1 VNRLLLALTGHLV
14 AFRPFERLEMIQGGL
29 RKWKDFC
36 AWEEIDLVAFDDGR
50 AMARTPQANGR
61 SVMRSASL
69 ILLAILA
76 FATTPARAQGT
87 WLETRINKAI
97 CSSELTP
104 VANTDPL
111 ARRLNLTD
119 SQKAALKDMIG
130 ASASADASAKKSLCA
145 DKPDLST
152 APGRMAFA
160 QKMAEIRLAGLKAV
174 EPKLQAFYDS
184 LDAKQKK
191 AFDTGGRI
199 GGIFDWWGKK

>member
-1 VNRLLLALTGHLV
+1 MSGASQ
-14 AFRPFERLEMIQGGL
+14 P
-29 RKWKDFC
+29 
-36 AWEEIDLVAFDDGR
+36 
-50 AMARTPQANGR
+50 GR
-61 SVMRSASL
+61 SVVRSAIL
-69 ILLAILA
+69 IFLAILA

-87 WLETRINKAI
+87 WLETRMIKGI
-97 CSSELTP
+97 CSNEATP
-104 VANTDPL
+104 VANTDRL

-119 SQKAALKDMIG
+119 PQKAALKNLTD
-130 ASASADASAKKSLCA
+130 AAASADATAKKSLCA

-152 APGRMAFA
+152 TPGRIAFA
-160 QKMAEIRLAGLKAV
+160 EKMADTKLAGLKAV